1 MKMLFFQVLA
11 SLTPQLPRCRRR
23 PCGRAAPLSTA
34 QTHTARG
41 PFYAGRLSLSRPQLM
56 MVAAEGSMFDEKL
69 FSSPLGSMAR
79 GRRPQQ
85 SHVALALALGV

>member
-1 MKMLFFQVLA
+1 MFFFKS
-11 SLTPQLPRCRRR
+11 SLSPQLPRCRRR
-23 PCGRAAPLSTA
+23 PCGRAAPLCAA

-41 PFYAGRLSLSRPQLM
+41 PFYAGRLSLLRPQLI
-56 MVAAEGSMFDEKL
+56 MVAAEGSPLDEKL

-85 SHVALALALGV
+85 SHVALALAWGV